1 MHPAD
6 QMGMKL
12 WGRTRQ
18 DAWDLKLCIKCTV
31 APNLV
36 TRHDEKEY
44 GTSALC
50 PICWD
55 ELFADV
61 WTPGD
66 GDPVPPPGG

>member
-6 QMGMKL
+6 KFAL
-12 WGRTRQ
+12 THFGRTRQ
-18 DAWDLKLCIKCTV
+18 DAWNLKLCIKCNI

-36 TRHDEKEY
+36 TRDDEKEY
-44 GTSALC
+44 AMSALC

-55 ELFADV
+55 EIFADDE
-61 WTPGD
+61 TLGD